1 MSQPMIR
8 AEHGDGVDRLVLASA
23 RNRNALSLQLLEEL
37 LSGIAGS
44 VRGDARALVLDHE
57 GPAFCA
63 GVDLRER
70 RQLGADSDAH
80 SRLLARV
87 IKELWDCPKPVLCRI
102 DGRVRGG
109 GLAMVACCDI
119 AVASSRADFAFSEVR
134 VGVAPALAASVPIA
148 KVPLGLLLPWLV
160 TGEAFDAGTAQRMGL
175 ISRVA
180 DDPEVSL
187 QPEITAMLHGA
198 PSAVQTVKRLARRH
212 AGADVDTV
220 LQDMEALSADLF
232 RHPEAAEGMA
242 AFFDRR
248 PPAWV
253 PR

>member
-1 MSQPMIR
+1 MSQALVR
-8 AEHGDGVDRLVLASA
+8 AAHEGGVDRLVLASEH
-23 RNRNALSLQLLEEL
+23 NRNALSLQLLEEL
-37 LSGIAGS
+37 LSGIAHSVSGS
-44 VRGDARALVLDHE
+44 ARALVLDHE

-70 RQLGADSDAH
+70 SQLGPDSDAH
-80 SRLLARV
+80 STLLARV
-87 IKELWDCPKPVLCRI
+87 IRELWDCPTPVLCRI

-109 GLAMVACCDI
+109 GLAMVACCDV
-119 AVASSRADFAFSEVR
+119 AVASGRADFAFSEVR

-160 TGEAFDAGTAQRMGL
+160 TGEAFDAATAQHMGL
-175 ISRVA
+175 ITRVA

-187 QPEITAMLHGA
+187 DREIAAVLQGA
-198 PSAVQTVKRLARRH
+198 PEALQTVKRLARRH
-212 AGADVDTV
+212 AGADVDAV

-242 AFFDRR
+242 AFFERR
-248 PPAWV
+248 PAAWV

>member
-1 MSQPMIR
+1 MTGSLLRVEQ
-8 AEHGDGVDRLVLASA
+8 AGGVDRLVLASGH
-23 RNRNALSLQLLEEL
+23 NRNALSLQLLEEL
-37 LSGIAGS
+37 LSGIT
-44 VRGDARALVLDHE
+44 RGVQNDSRALVLDHE
-57 GPAFCA
+57 GPVFCA

-70 RQLGADSDAH
+70 RQLGVASDAH
-80 SRLLARV
+80 STLLAQV
-87 IKELWDCPKPVLCRI
+87 IRELWDCPKPVLCRI

-119 AVASSRADFAFSEVR
+119 AVASGRADFAFSEVR

-160 TGEAFDAGTAQRMGL
+160 TGEAFDAATAQRMGL
-175 ISRVA
+175 VARVA

-187 QPEITAMLHGA
+187 EPEIGAILRGA
-198 PSAVQTVKRLARRH
+198 PGAIRTVKRLARQH
-212 AGADVDTV
+212 ASADVDGV

-242 AFFDRR
+242 AFLERR
-248 PPAWV
+248 TPAWV

>member
-1 MSQPMIR
+1 MTKPLVR
-8 AEHGDGVDRLVLASA
+8 TERVGEVDRLVLASPH
-23 RNRNALSLQLLEEL
+23 NRNALSLQLLEEL
-37 LSGIAGS
+37 VAGIVQS
-44 VRGDARALVLDHE
+44 VHGDSRALVLDHE

-70 RQLGADSDAH
+70 RELGPDSDRH

-87 IKELWDCPKPVLCRI
+87 IRELWDCPKPVLCRV

-109 GLAMVACCDI
+109 GLAIIACADI
-119 AVASSRADFAFSEVR
+119 AVASPGADFAFSEAR

-160 TGEAFDAGTAQRMGL
+160 TGEPFDAATAQHMGL
-175 ISRVA
+175 VARVA
-180 DDPEVSL
+180 EDAEVSIEPEV
-187 QPEITAMLHGA
+187 TAILCGG
-198 PSAVQTVKRLARRH
+198 PSAIRTVKRLARQH
-212 AGADVDTV
+212 ASADVDTV
-220 LQDMEALSADLF
+220 LHDMETLSADLF

-242 AFFDRR
+242 AFFERR
-248 PPAWV
+248 PPAWA